1 MRLSAMLMCLWALAA
16 SASDVGAELTAGGT
30 RATVNNPRSGYAGAL
45 LNGAWDIND
54 TFGLNGAVGFT
65 HDNGTMKGD
74 VDAKGSNIWLFQL
87 AADALLSDHFLLSAG
102 LTASP
107 ASTGQSATTITADIP
122 RLGRTETVPALIS
135 TTSSSL
141 GGILMLAFGT
151 HGDGKWEHSL
161 NASTQLMRFGVAE
174 KLTPDLSGLPLKDRV
189 TAKEVEGFCANHLE
203 LPGCRVLT
211 QPQNASLLQ
220 ARLQLAYIATLF
232 GDNDVG
238 LDFSYYLYDHDPT
251 ETGFFSV
258 ATFGRISLGDTP
270 NAIAPI
276 QWTLKPSYVHR
287 FGKVTLKLW
296 VQYGQYVPGQ
306 GYDTA
311 AGAKLEWK
319 ITRHWKVYVL
329 GQGQR
334 DVDASGNGLGSGSGV
349 LGATWTF

>member
-1 MRLSAMLMCLWALAA
+1 MVLCLSALAA
-16 SASDVGAELTAGGT
+16 SASDVGVELSGGGT
-30 RATVNNPRSGYAGAL
+30 RATVNNPRSGYYGAL
-45 LNGAWDIND
+45 VNGAWDIND
-54 TFGLNGAVGFT
+54 TFGLNGAAGFL
-65 HDNGTMKGD
+65 HDNGTQNTPGT
-74 VDAKGSNIWLFQL
+74 NIWLFQL
-87 AADALLSDHFLLSAG
+87 AADALLSEHFLLSAG

-107 ASTGQSATTITADIP
+107 SSSGESETSITADFP
-122 RLGRTETVPALIS
+122 RLGRTVTVPAEIR

-141 GGILMLAFGT
+141 GGIAMLAWAT
-151 HGDGKWEHSL
+151 HGDGNWEHGL
-161 NASTQLMRFGVAE
+161 NGSAQLTRFGVTE

-189 TAKEVEGFCANHLE
+189 TAKEVESACANHLE
-203 LPGCRVLT
+203 LAGCRVLT
-211 QPQNASLLQ
+211 QPQNAALLQ
-220 ARLQLAYIATLF
+220 TRLQLAYIATLF
-232 GDNDVG
+232 GNNDLG

-251 ETGFFSV
+251 QTGFFSV
-258 ATFGRISLGDTP
+258 ATFGRVSLGDTP

-319 ITRHWKVYVL
+319 ITRHWKVYL
-329 GQGQR
+329 LAQGQR
-334 DVDASGNGLGSGSGV
+334 DVDASGAALGSGSGV